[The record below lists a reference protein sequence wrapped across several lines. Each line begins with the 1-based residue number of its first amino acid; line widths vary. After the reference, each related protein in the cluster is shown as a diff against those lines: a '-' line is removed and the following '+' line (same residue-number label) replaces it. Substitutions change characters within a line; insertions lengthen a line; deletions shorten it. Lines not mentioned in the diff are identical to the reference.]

1 MGKNTASG
9 AKTTKGRGSRGGR
22 GGRGVT
28 RGRGSRGRSG
38 AYGGAGTSPGEQAA
52 VDKAAAKYKKVKSSM
67 SKREQAK
74 DLLEILIPQTVEINL
89 QQMLASGQLKKKNV
103 SKKRREMLKQQM
115 RAAKM
120 QTSKGKRKKKK
131 KTKKRKKKSSR
142 YYSTSDSDSDS
153 ETSSDTSS
161 DDSSDSDSSESSA
174 SSSIST
180 SSSSSDA
187 ATSRKRRKRKKDAQR
202 KKKKKEKEKA
212 AADAAQTDRDAETA
226 GKLLSQE
233 QAMEAKYAARAAK
246 ADLEYKTLLASVT
259 SLQDTVQLQV
269 DAAAASGTTVPAELA
284 RRISFSAAG
293 VLPARSAS
301 APDIQGDDNP
311 RGLRTQTV
319 GQKTQSRTLM
329 SELDTKFALLKKVE
343 QQVLK
348 QSASLRKREI
358 QTQAILRRVQRTSAK
373 MVAGAKQFHASGD
386 DDNNDSG
393 EQSDSPGRPV
403 VHNLGRSFQQ
413 SVSSASSE
421 ESDGDDSEGNNADP
435 LSDDDDSDDSSSSS
449 APTEG
454 ELVDNQSRPYCA
466 WPDATLVSYN
476 QFMAGNA
483 LAGSMEYKL
492 DSNLEVFTPAAEVE
506 RLKLL
511 LHPDATGGAKRQ
523 RDGTVKAK
531 KKKAQPRSS
540 PVRVVESPIT
550 SQPVA
555 ARRAGLRPKSSS
567 AAAATAAAGE
577 ASAGGM

>member
-38 AYGGAGTSPGEQAA
+38 AYGGTGTSPGEQAA

-476 QFMAGNA
+476 QFMAGNT

-492 DSNLEVFTPAAEVE
+492 DSNLEVFTPAAEVDTT
-506 RLKLL
+506 
-511 LHPDATGGAKRQ
+511 DAAGGAKRQ

-567 AAAATAAAGE
+567 AAAVTAAAGE

>member
-38 AYGGAGTSPGEQAA
+38 AYGGTGTSPGEQAA

-403 VHNLGRSFQQ
+403 AQNLGRSFQQ

-492 DSNLEVFTPAAEVE
+492 DSNLEVFE
-506 RLKLL
+506 
-511 LHPDATGGAKRQ
+511 DYGSG
-523 RDGTVKAK
+523 
-531 KKKAQPRSS
+531 
-540 PVRVVESPIT
+540 
-550 SQPVA
+550 
-555 ARRAGLRPKSSS
+555 
-567 AAAATAAAGE
+567 
-577 ASAGGM
+577 

>member
-38 AYGGAGTSPGEQAA
+38 AYGGTGTSPGEQAA

-301 APDIQGDDNP
+301 APDIQSDDNP

-403 VHNLGRSFQQ
+403 AQNLGRSFQQ

-540 PVRVVESPIT
+540 PVRVVESPIA

-567 AAAATAAAGE
+567 AAAVTAAAGE

>member
-38 AYGGAGTSPGEQAA
+38 AYGGTGTSPGEQAA

-301 APDIQGDDNP
+301 APDIQSDDNP

-403 VHNLGRSFQQ
+403 AQNLGRSFQQ

-421 ESDGDDSEGNNADP
+421 ESDGNDPEGNNADP

-550 SQPVA
+550 SQPAA

-567 AAAATAAAGE
+567 AAAVTAAAGE

>member
-38 AYGGAGTSPGEQAA
+38 AYGGTGTSPGEQAA

-301 APDIQGDDNP
+301 APDIQSDDNP

-403 VHNLGRSFQQ
+403 AQNLGRSFQQ

-531 KKKAQPRSS
+531 KKAQPRSS

-550 SQPVA
+550 SQPAA